1 MKTAIGGTLLFQLMM
16 LFVVIYMGLMA
27 MGINY
32 AVTFRVKNQIL
43 TILQDKEIYE
53 DASQNIEE
61 YLSKINYYGGS
72 KNTDLNKNGGSVCL
86 NNTTNYCIEKKSL
99 TTGGY
104 YYVVTTYVIFDF
116 PIVGKFMQSP
126 VSGETSVL
134 KDLTKIN

>member
-104 YYVVTTYVIFDF
+104 YYVVTTYVTINF
-116 PIVGKFMQSP
+116 PMIGKIANLP
-126 VSGETSVL
+126 VKGETQIMGRL
-134 KDLTKIN
+134 NNL